1 MEDETKSQE
10 KFLVGGGAG
19 GVEWALHI
27 LFPKSDSQ
35 RANLYKYH

>member
-10 KFLVGGGAG
+10 KFWAGGGAG
-19 GVEWALHI
+19 GEWALHI